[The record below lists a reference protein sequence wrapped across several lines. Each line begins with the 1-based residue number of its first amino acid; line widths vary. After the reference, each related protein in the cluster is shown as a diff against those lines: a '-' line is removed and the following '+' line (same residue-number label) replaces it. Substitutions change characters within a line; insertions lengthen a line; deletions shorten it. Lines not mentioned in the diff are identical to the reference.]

1 MILLLVMKELKIM
14 DYNIVMFQ
22 LILYEV
28 GNESI
33 GCPYSRGCSVVTYI
47 IDDYGNKRKQA
58 SLSSEDQKGFKQ
70 YR

>member
-1 MILLLVMKELKIM
+1 M

-33 GCPYSRGCSVVTYI
+33 GCSQSRGCPVVTYI
-47 IDDYGNKRKQA
+47 IDDYGNERKQA
-58 SLSSEDQKGFKQ
+58 
-70 YR
+70 